1 MPLAAA
7 APPHDDDENEN
18 NREESDADTEKFE
31 RELRD
36 KEEGKYNY
44 QDMWSWFNSNVVL
57 VVGGDVRI
65 FTNAWYWPQYIFV
78 LCCRQIK
85 LEI

>member
-36 KEEGKYNY
+36 KEEVKCNY
-44 QDMWSWFNSNVVL
+44 QDTWSWFNSKVVL
-57 VVGGDVRI
+57 VVGGDMSI
-65 FTNAWYWPQYIFV
+65 FTNACYWPQYIFV

>member
-44 QDMWSWFNSNVVL
+44 QDMWS
-57 VVGGDVRI
+57 
-65 FTNAWYWPQYIFV
+65 
-78 LCCRQIK
+78 
-85 LEI
+85 